1 MCRREQRL
9 VLAASP
15 SPPHTRSRQPISRN
29 DSIARSCKMV
39 ASLLGADQIR
49 GPFPRTKRKQAS
61 VYREVTVQTI
71 HRCILATL
79 AAKAF
84 APQVGMAISHRS
96 LRVVELDLSDD
107 DA

>member
-9 VLAASP
+9 GLAASP

-61 VYREVTVQTI
+61 VYREVTVQTD
-71 HRCILATL
+71 
-79 AAKAF
+79 
-84 APQVGMAISHRS
+84 PS
-96 LRVVELDLSDD
+96 LHFSNIGGKSVRPSGWHGHFTSFIEGG
-107 DA
+107 